1 VRPYSPAEKIAHAA
15 THGFGLLLS
24 IVALPLL
31 VVLAAFRGNAWHVV
45 SVSIYGGTLVLLY
58 AASTL
63 YHSSWSPRMK
73 EFFRILDNVAIFLL
87 IAGTYT
93 PFTLVSLRG
102 GWGWALF
109 GVVWGVALFGV
120 LLESVARP
128 QVRTFSL
135 VLYLGLGWLAVV
147 AAGPLIH
154 SVDRGGLVLLLA
166 GGLAYTGGVVF
177 YLMRRLPFHHAAW
190 HVSVLVG
197 SAFHFFAILYYV
209 VPPATV

>member
-1 VRPYSPAEKIAHAA
+1 LPTPHPGAISRLSAA
-15 THGFGLLLS
+15 T
-24 IVALPLL
+24 P
-31 VVLAAFRGNAWHVV
+31 
-45 SVSIYGGTLVLLY
+45 
-58 AASTL
+58 
-63 YHSSWSPRMK
+63 PR
-73 EFFRILDNVAIFLL
+73 FPGDR
-87 IAGTYT
+87 
-93 PFTLVSLRG
+93 RG
-102 GWGWALF
+102 GGGGWPLF

-177 YLMRRLPFHHAAW
+177 DLMRRLPFHHAAW